1 MHPLDLFPRA
11 CLAIT
16 GLVASAVIAT
26 SHAPLLAEHGAGQGA
41 VPTLPTIVF
50 ETPPDDSFASG
61 SMTVRIRLDSAFVAV
76 RNVSLFADGRLLCTV
91 EQPPFECPWDA
102 GPSVVEH
109 VLRATV
115 NLADGR
121 RVARSI
127 RTKGAGYTETV
138 DVDVVQI
145 TAMVTGGHGRFV
157 RGLTRDAFRI
167 YEDGVRQTITN
178 FASEDTPLELVVAV
192 DFSGSMKDAMPTVK
206 AAIRKFLSS
215 LRPADRVTILG
226 FNDNVFTV
234 AASTADLAARLKA
247 IERLAPWGGT
257 ALYDV
262 LIRSVG
268 ELGQQAGRR
277 AFVLFSDGED
287 LHSKA
292 SLDTAE
298 LRLES
303 SDAVLYA
310 IGQGRAPDM
319 KSLRKVLERLSE
331 KSGGRA
337 FFEDLDGLDAVFR
350 EIVTDLSN
358 QYLIG
363 YVPQDNR
370 RDSRWRELRIE
381 IPGKDYRI
389 RARKGYRHATK

>member
-1 MHPLDLFPRA
+1 MNRPRLVPRL
-11 CLAIT
+11 CLA
-16 GLVASAVIAT
+16 LAAALASAVIAVQLVM
-26 SHAPLLAEHGAGQGA
+26 PLAGQGVGQGA
-41 VPTLPTIVF
+41 APSLPTIVF
-50 ETPPDDSFASG
+50 ETPQDDSFTSG
-61 SMTVRIRLDSAFVAV
+61 PMPIRIRVDPAGVDV
-76 RNVSLFADGRLLCTV
+76 RNVSLFSDGRLVCTV
-91 EQPPFECPWDA
+91 ERPPFECPWDA
-102 GPSVVEH
+102 GPNVVEH

-115 NLADGR
+115 NLVDGR

-127 RTKGAGYTETV
+127 RTKGSAYTERV

-145 TAMVTGGHGRFV
+145 TAMVTSGRGRFV
-157 RGLTRDAFRI
+157 RGLKRDAFRI

-178 FASEDTPLELVVAV
+178 FAAEDTPLELVVAV
-192 DFSGSMKDAMPTVK
+192 DFSGSMKDAIPTVK
-206 AAIRKFLSS
+206 AAIKKFLAN

-226 FNDNVFTV
+226 FNENVFTV
-234 AASTADLAARLKA
+234 AAPTADLAARLRA

-292 SLDTAE
+292 SLEAAE
-298 LRLES
+298 RRLES

-310 IGQGRAPDM
+310 IGQGRAPGM
-319 KSLRKVLERLSE
+319 KNLRQVLERLSD

-370 RDSRWRELRIE
+370 RDNRWRELRVE
-381 IPGKDYRI
+381 IPGQDYRI
-389 RARKGYRHATK
+389 RARKGYRHAAK

>member
-1 MHPLDLFPRA
+1 MNSPRCFPRV
-11 CLAIT
+11 CLALA
-16 GLVASAVIAT
+16 GLSASAVIA
-26 SHAPLLAEHGAGQGA
+26 ALLATPVAGQGTGQ
-41 VPTLPTIVF
+41 TLPTIVF
-50 ETPPDDSFASG
+50 ETPQDDSVTSG
-61 SMTVRIRLDSAFVAV
+61 PTVIRIRLDPALVEV
-76 RNVSLFADGRLLCTV
+76 RNVSLFADGRLICTV
-91 EQPPFECPWDA
+91 ERPPFACPWDA

-115 NLADGR
+115 NLVDGR

-127 RTKGAGYTETV
+127 RTTGVAYTETV
-138 DVDVVQI
+138 DVEVVQV
-145 TAMVTGGHGRFV
+145 TATVTGDHGRFI
-157 RGLTRDAFRI
+157 RGLPRDAFRV
-167 YEDGVRQTITN
+167 YEDGVRQTITS
-178 FASEDTPLELVVAV
+178 FAAEDTPLELVVAV
-192 DFSGSMKDAMPTVK
+192 DFSGSMTDAMPTVK
-206 AAIRKFLSS
+206 AAIKKFLSS

-234 AASTADLAARLKA
+234 AAPTADLAARLKA

-268 ELGQQAGRR
+268 QLGQQAGRR

-292 SLDTAE
+292 SLEAAE
-298 LRLES
+298 RRLES

-310 IGQGRAPDM
+310 IGQGRAPGM
-319 KSLRKVLERLSE
+319 KSLRRVLERLSD

-370 RDSRWRELRIE
+370 RDNRWRELRIE

-389 RARKGYRHATK
+389 RARKGYRHAVK